1 MVDEP
6 NEDGLTPEE
15 KAALAEDDAAIAA
28 AAAGETDIRDAVIDP
43 AASVA
48 ALEEPAA
55 EAPEPAPLPLIR
67 GAAPEKADEILAG
80 FDAEDEALNT
90 KFDDGDITA
99 KEFRDGLK
107 ATNARREEIK
117 WEQKKSALA
126 EEMAE
131 SQRFNQWAGAVQD
144 FMSTTGANIAKSN
157 SAMIAF
163 DVVVKGVTSDEK
175 YNGMSDK
182 KKLETAYA
190 MFTDD
195 YNKAFGKAVATG
207 ATTDEAVATAT
218 KAVTKAAKVIPPTL
232 ARVPASDIEA
242 TDLRPYG
249 ALDRLADSNPIE
261 YERRLGELSERD
273 RATYLA
279 SA

>member
-242 TDLRPYG
+242 TDLSPYG

-279 SA
+279 TA